1 FTESDD
7 DEPLFEDTPESK
19 FWRQYIKLAEERDFV
34 LVDGW
39 NKSMDVLLIFAGLF
53 SAIVTAFLI
62 EAYKDL
68 SEDITA
74 TNNTLLRQISASM
87 GNAQPE
93 GSLQFIPFKASPSAV
108 RVNCLWFASLIIS
121 LSATVVTV
129 LAKQWIDDYDDYK
142 KYPGSSRE
150 RGRIRQ
156 SRYMNL
162 LQWGIPTIIESL
174 PTLLLTALGLFFI
187 GLVDF
192 LWAIN

>member
-1 FTESDD
+1 
-7 DEPLFEDTPESK
+7 
-19 FWRQYIKLAEERDFV
+19 
-34 LVDGW
+34 
-39 NKSMDVLLIFAGLF
+39 MDVLLIFAGLF

-62 EAYKDL
+62 EAYKGL
-68 SEDITA
+68 SEDNTA

-93 GSLQFIPFKASPSAV
+93 DSLQLVPFKASRGAV

-150 RGRIRQ
+150 RGRI
-156 SRYMNL
+156 
-162 LQWGIPTIIESL
+162 
-174 PTLLLTALGLFFI
+174 
-187 GLVDF
+187 
-192 LWAIN
+192 